1 MNIKNE
7 DIFVKKISKKVFALF
22 AMTKGINAKNED
34 IFVKNFPQKFFVLF
48 AITKGTKRQ
57 KGGRL

>member
-1 MNIKNE
+1 MRIFSSKN
-7 DIFVKKISKKVFALF
+7 FPKKVFALF
-22 AMTKGINAKNED
+22 VMTKSINAKNED
-34 IFVKNFPQKFFVLF
+34 IFVKNFPQKIFVLF